1 MINRVVLV
9 GRLTKEPELITT
21 PSRKCVCSFTIAV
34 NRRTHQEGKPD
45 TDFINCVAWNQEA
58 ESLEKYTK
66 KGSLIGIEGR
76 IQTRSYDDKN
86 GKKVYITEVLV
97 RNKTFLEKSEKNTS
111 DFDKGVINTKG
122 SNKSRLESNSESDM
136 YAQSLTE
143 EAEKYTLELSDDDLP
158 F

>member
-1 MINRVVLV
+1 MINNVVLT
-9 GRLTKEPELITT
+9 GRLTKDIELRRTT
-21 PSRKCVCSFTIAV
+21 SGKTCTSFTLAV
-34 NRRTHQEGKPD
+34 NRNKQE

-76 IQTRSYDDKN
+76 IQTRSYDDIN

-97 RNKTFLEKSEKNTS
+97 RNKTFLEKLDKNTS
-111 DFDKGVINTKG
+111 DFDKGVTNTQG
-122 SNKSRLESNSESDM
+122 SNKSRLESNYESDM

-143 EAEKYTLELSDDDLP
+143 EAEKYSIELSDDDLP

>member
-1 MINRVVLV
+1 MNRN
-9 GRLTKEPELITT
+9 K
-21 PSRKCVCSFTIAV
+21 
-34 NRRTHQEGKPD
+34 QE

-76 IQTRSYDDKN
+76 IQTRRYNDKN

-97 RNKTFLEKSEKNTS
+97 RNKTFLEKLEQNTS
-111 DFDKGVINTKG
+111 DFNKGVTNTQG

>member
-1 MINRVVLV
+1 MINTVVLT
-9 GRLTKEPELITT
+9 GRLTKDIELRRTT
-21 PSRKCVCSFTIAV
+21 SGKTCTSFTLAV
-34 NRRTHQEGKPD
+34 NRNREE

-143 EAEKYTLELSDDDLP
+143 EAERYSIELSDDDLP

>member
-1 MINRVVLV
+1 MINTVVLT
-9 GRLTKEPELITT
+9 GRLTKDIELRRTT
-21 PSRKCVCSFTIAV
+21 SGKTCTSFTLAV
-34 NRRTHQEGKPD
+34 NRNKQE
-45 TDFINCVAWNQEA
+45 TDFINCVAWNHEA

-76 IQTRSYDDKN
+76 IQTRNYDDKN

-97 RNKTFLEKSEKNTS
+97 RNKTFLEKSEQNTS
-111 DFDKGVINTKG
+111 DFNKGATNTQV
-122 SNKSRLESNSESDM
+122 SDKSRLESNYESDM

-143 EAEKYTLELSDDDLP
+143 EAEKYSLELSDDDLP